1 MRLLLLREV
10 LDNDFL
16 EAKVLMANGPLLK
29 ILLVGCQDRRFGFI
43 ESISHGWDSTRDTG
57 DVC

>member
-16 EAKVLMANGPLLK
+16 EVKVLMANGPPAQNT
-29 ILLVGCQDRRFGFI
+29 VGWMPRPQIRLY
-43 ESISHGWDSTRDTG
+43 
-57 DVC
+57 